1 MSGGHLDYIDWKIR
15 EVAQQIKNDML
26 HNEICKANGEE
37 VNEEEFL
44 YRQKLL
50 VDTLRYAFIVHS
62 YEWAESGDTSFEDF
76 IEDYNNANF
85 QNSDY
90 CQHYKEYFVNDIEQ
104 LYNIER
110 DWYIR
115 YTKEIIPSSWKDMGN
130 GSKQLVYGHYEQYYY
145 NPELRHW
152 DHYRYKIEGKNLKEI
167 IEYRN
172 QIDIPFQEVKIE
184 LAWD

>member
-1 MSGGHLDYIDWKIR
+1 MSGGHLDYIEWKIR
-15 EVAQQIKNDML
+15 EVAQQIINDML
-26 HNEICKANGEE
+26 HDEICKANGEKM
-37 VNEEEFL
+37 NEENFL

-50 VDTLRYAFIVHS
+50 DDTLRYAFIVHS

-76 IEDYNNANF
+76 IADYNNANS
-85 QNSDY
+85 QNPY
-90 CQHYKEYFVNDIEQ
+90 YYQQYKEYLVNDIEQ
-104 LYNIER
+104 LYIIKK

-115 YTKEIIPSSWKDMGN
+115 CTKEIIPSSWKDMGN
-130 GSKQLVYGHYEQYYY
+130 GSKQLVYGHYEQFYY

-152 DHYRYKIEGKNLKEI
+152 DHYRYKIEDKNLKEV

-172 QIDIPFQEVKIE
+172 KIDITFLEVKIE

>member
-1 MSGGHLDYIDWKIR
+1 MSGGHLDYIESKIC

-26 HNEICKANGEE
+26 HSEICKANGGK
-37 VNEEEFL
+37 VNENEFL

-76 IEDYNNANF
+76 IEDYNNANS
-85 QNSDY
+85 QYPDY
-90 CQHYKEYFVNDIEQ
+90 YQQHKEYLVNDIEQ
-104 LYNIER
+104 LYNIKR
-110 DWYIR
+110 DWHIR
-115 YTKEIIPSSWKDMGN
+115 YTKEIIPSSWEDLGN
-130 GSKQLVYGHYEQYYY
+130 GSKRFVYGRYEQYYY
-145 NPELRHW
+145 NPELRYW
-152 DHYRYKIEGKNLKEI
+152 DNYSYKIEDKNLNEI

-172 QIDIPFQEVKIE
+172 QLDVPFQEVKIE